1 MPYRHYIPHY
11 NGKIMEE
18 EKTTPKAMRRSQLHD
33 CTNADV
39 QSEYPLK
46 KCLGKRN
53 FLGKVFW
60 RVIGFRKGNYVYI
73 GKQLYLRMLRM
84 QHHCTDS
91 TTLPCAPNSWL
102 SKWGKGSKVWFWIL
116 LGVQFPKKCI
126 EFFHWFH
133 LKQGQ
138 GSKVNFSRSETWVT
152 TSQAPCFFNTGFYS
166 PGQWKG

>member
-102 SKWGKGSKVWFWIL
+102 SNEEKAPKFESESYSGFNFQRSALNFSTDFTSSKVR
-116 LGVQFPKKCI
+116 VRK
-126 EFFHWFH
+126 
-133 LKQGQ
+133 
-138 GSKVNFSRSETWVT
+138 
-152 TSQAPCFFNTGFYS
+152 
-166 PGQWKG
+166 